1 VFAALVKPIF
11 GFHNGVVTMS
21 AFTLAALR
29 RPHGMLCALA
39 SLTLLSSPLA
49 SASTLAPTI
58 SGSPMTSVLGW
69 HWYSFTP
76 TAKGPSGYKLTFSI
90 SGKPSWASFNG
101 TTGALSGMPQTAN
114 VGSSSTV
121 VISVSDGG
129 GSASL
134 PAFTLKVMPNVTPT
148 VSGTPPAGVTIGSA
162 YSFTPK
168 ASEPDGDPLSFSV
181 QNKPSWAS
189 FSIATGAIAGA
200 PNASNVGTYSNIVIT
215 ASTGHASASL
225 KAFSIA
231 VNQPAGP
238 GSGSTGSVTISW
250 LPPTENVSGS
260 ALTNLAGYH
269 IYCGTSQSSLTKV
282 VNITNPGLATYVLSN
297 LAAATWYFAL
307 ASVNSNGVESPRTA
321 VMSHVV
327 Q

>member
-1 VFAALVKPIF
+1 
-11 GFHNGVVTMS
+11 MS
-21 AFTLAALR
+21 SFILAAV
-29 RPHGMLCALA
+29 RPRHGMLCALA
-39 SLTLLSSPLA
+39 SLALLSSPLA
-49 SASTLAPTI
+49 SASSLAPTI
-58 SGSPMTSVLGW
+58 SGSPATSVLGW
-69 HWYSFTP
+69 HAYSFTP
-76 TAKGPSGYKLTFSI
+76 TAKGPSGYKLSFSI
-90 SGKPSWASFNG
+90 SGKPSWASFNT

-121 VISVSDGG
+121 VISVSDGA

-134 PAFTLKVMPNVTPT
+134 PAFTLKVTPNITPT
-148 VSGTPPAGVTIGSA
+148 ISGAPPATATVGTA

-168 ASEPDGDPLSFSV
+168 ANEPDGDPLSFSV
-181 QNKPSWAS
+181 KNKPSWAA
-189 FSIATGAIAGA
+189 FSIASGAISGTPTAA
-200 PNASNVGTYSNIVIT
+200 NAGTYSNIVIT

-225 KAFSIA
+225 APFSIA
-231 VNQPAGP
+231 VKQPAGSSSP
-238 GSGSTGSVTISW
+238 STGSVTISW
-250 LPPTENVSGS
+250 LPPTENVNGS

-269 IYCGTSQSSLTKV
+269 IYYGTSASSLTRV

-307 ASVNSNGVESPRTA
+307 TSVNSNGVESPRTA

>member
-1 VFAALVKPIF
+1 
-11 GFHNGVVTMS
+11 MS
-21 AFTLAALR
+21 SFTLAAVR

-49 SASTLAPTI
+49 RASTLAPTI
-58 SGSPMTSVLGW
+58 SGSPATSVLGW
-69 HWYSFTP
+69 HTYSFTP
-76 TAKGPSGYKLTFSI
+76 TASGPSGYKLTFAI
-90 SGKPSWASFNG
+90 SGKPSWASFST
-101 TTGALSGMPQTAN
+101 TTGTLSGMPQTAN
-114 VGSSSTV
+114 VGTSSTV
-121 VISVSDGG
+121 VISVSDGA

-134 PAFTLKVMPNVTPT
+134 PAFTLKVTPNITPT
-148 VSGTPPAGVTIGSA
+148 ISGTPPATVTVGSA

-181 QNKPSWAS
+181 KNKPSWAS
-189 FSIATGAIAGA
+189 FSIATGAISGA
-200 PNASNVGTYSNIVIT
+200 PTTANVGTYSNIVIT

-225 KAFSIA
+225 APFSIA
-231 VNQPAGP
+231 VNQPAGAT
-238 GSGSTGSVTISW
+238 SDSTGSVTISW
-250 LPPTENVSGS
+250 LPPTENVDGS
-260 ALTNLAGYH
+260 ALSNLAGYH
-269 IYCGTSQSSLTKV
+269 IYYGTSQSSLTKM
-282 VNITNPGLATYVLSN
+282 VNITNPGLATYVLSD

>member
-1 VFAALVKPIF
+1 
-11 GFHNGVVTMS
+11 MS
-21 AFTLAALR
+21 SFTLAAVR

-49 SASTLAPTI
+49 RASTLAPTI
-58 SGSPMTSVLGW
+58 SGSPATSVLGW
-69 HWYSFTP
+69 HTYSFTP
-76 TAKGPSGYKLTFSI
+76 TASGPSGYKLTFAI
-90 SGKPSWASFNG
+90 SGKPSWASFST
-101 TTGALSGMPQTAN
+101 TTGTLSGMPQTAN
-114 VGSSSTV
+114 VGTSSTV
-121 VISVSDGG
+121 VISVSDGA

-134 PAFTLKVMPNVTPT
+134 PAFTLKVTPNITPT
-148 VSGTPPAGVTIGSA
+148 ISGTPPATVTVGST

-181 QNKPSWAS
+181 KNKPSWAS
-189 FSIATGAIAGA
+189 FSIATGAISGA
-200 PNASNVGTYSNIVIT
+200 PTTANVGTYSNIVIT

-225 KAFSIA
+225 APFSIA
-231 VNQPAGP
+231 VNQPAGAT
-238 GSGSTGSVTISW
+238 SGSTGSVTISW
-250 LPPTENVSGS
+250 LPPTENVDGS
-260 ALTNLAGYH
+260 ALSNLAGYH
-269 IYCGTSQSSLTKV
+269 IYYGTSQSSLTKM
-282 VNITNPGLATYVLSN
+282 VNITNPGLATYVLSD